1 MMDKPLT
8 ETKKY
13 DIVNYI
19 AKKYNY
25 KHYFELCT
33 SITGNFYHAI
43 DRSIFDTCHRLMYR
57 CPTNFNDSL
66 PIDYRCDDENIMPG
80 LAQLRADRIPIDICL
95 VDGWHTYHN
104 ARRDLAEAFNLISDG
119 GILVVHDCLPPTIE
133 IASPTPRHEEWSG
146 VSYKAYLDFVL
157 TNNHIDYCTVDTDY
171 GCGIIVKNRRL
182 SLRKRTFSS
191 DILERFI
198 QRWLKKGFIQRW
210 LTIADDYDLAYN
222 YLIENKQMLLRL
234 ISSEQFWNE
243 FAIKGR
249 K

>member
-1 MMDKPLT
+1 MMEKPLT

-25 KHYFELCT
+25 KHYLELCT
-33 SITGNFYHAI
+33 PKTGNFYHAI

-57 CPTNFNDSL
+57 CPTNFNGSL
-66 PIDYRCDDENIMPG
+66 PVDYRCGDENIILV
-80 LAQLRADRIPIDICL
+80 LAQLRADRTQIDICL
-95 VDGWHTYHN
+95 VDGYHTYHN
-104 ARRDLAEAFNLISDG
+104 TRRDLAEAFNLISDG

-133 IASPTPRHEEWSG
+133 FASPTFRYGNRGWCG
-146 VSYKAYLDFVL
+146 VTYKAFLDFVL
-157 TNNHIDYCTVDTDY
+157 FNNHIDYCTVDTDF

-198 QRWLKKGFIQRW
+198 QRWLKNGVFQRW

-222 YLIENKQMLLRL
+222 YLIENKHTLLRL
-234 ISSEQFWNE
+234 ISSEQFWN
-243 FAIKGR
+243 
-249 K
+249 